1 MKSLLVILFIVL
13 SALVTPA
20 QAQMPAA
27 EKLDLSGFNPLQPV
41 QLYLTDEQNRW
52 LRQKKTLRV
61 AIFPPDIPPLVL
73 NTVSGRYR
81 GMNADYLA
89 LMQRSLNINLEVW
102 RYQNDAQAMD
112 ALKQNQVD
120 LLLTGLQYQ
129 PEPPAGIALS
139 APVISSWPALVTTL
153 ANAME
158 PLRSQKFVTV
168 ATVDDYPPDAWIAQ
182 SFPNAQIHRYAS
194 YHAALSSVAEGK
206 NNYFIGDSLPVSA
219 IISQEFALA
228 LTAVKYWG
236 DEQKRSH
243 FLIAPSQE
251 PLRQI
256 VNRFLGAMDEHLHN
270 QITQS
275 WIEKGNLTFAL
286 DTLELTHRERLWLNQ
301 HNTLRIIVNP
311 YFAPYTLLDSNLE
324 TRGII
329 GDILNLIS
337 LQTGLKF
344 ETIVVKS
351 NDEMLEAMGKG
362 GWHLMQTA
370 TWDVNRIDN
379 VSYTHPFITTP
390 NVIVMKSDPPQTIA
404 LRPGMT
410 VAIASLHNL
419 IPALSSKYP
428 GITWRQVDNA
438 SVALNLV
445 ANGEVDA
452 ALSNQL
458 TVRYFSEHYYPD
470 QLAFTPLPDEPPSA
484 IGFAMPRSEPELR
497 QILDKALDNIPQKEI
512 LQIVGKWVRLPD
524 VTIDTWELYNRPF
537 YLVALLAGLLVLS
550 SLLWGLYLLSE
561 IRKRKRAQHQLEQE
575 KDNALRA
582 NKEKRVF
589 LARMSHEIRTPVSA
603 IMGFLE
609 LLHHSRDIR
618 AGHDKTAVDRAW
630 QASWSL
636 MMLIGN
642 VLDLEKIESG
652 KVELTPRWVDI
663 NALLAEVTQLFSGL
677 AAQKSLSLRVNST
690 LMDHWLWLDPQPLR
704 QVLTNLIGN
713 AVKFTH
719 QGSVTVT
726 AQTQRVDEKQV
737 ELMIEVSDTGPGI
750 PVDQQSRLFTPFSQT
765 DTGRAQ
771 SGSGLGLAI
780 SKELLSQMGGTLEL
794 QSEPGRGTT
803 FTLALAA
810 ASQRGRVQR
819 ATHAP
824 AQPDA
829 LAQRL
834 AILIADDHP
843 TNRLLLKEQL
853 HALGQRADEA
863 SDGTQALAALRQR
876 QYDLLITDINMP
888 EMDGIALT
896 RALRA
901 AGQNL
906 VIWGLTASAQEEEQQ
921 RCLAAGMNA
930 CLFKPLSLSQLH
942 AMLSALAL
950 PEKPVL
956 DVEKL
961 SRLTMNNK
969 ALMQN
974 ALEDAQRE
982 NRRDLSSAQAAA
994 ERGDWVVVRHHLHRL
1009 NGTAQLLGAVRLHD
1023 LAAQLEQDLVD
1034 NKNSQG
1040 MLARLRHMEGLL
1052 DELDNAAQRIAS
1064 DDD

>member
-1 MKSLLVILFIVL
+1 MAK
-13 SALVTPA
+13 PA
-20 QAQMPAA
+20 QNAA
-27 EKLDLSGFNPLQPV
+27 H
-41 QLYLTDEQNRW
+41 YC
-52 LRQKKTLRV
+52 
-61 AIFPPDIPPLVL
+61 
-73 NTVSGRYR
+73 Y
-81 GMNADYLA
+81 
-89 LMQRSLNINLEVW
+89 
-102 RYQNDAQAMD
+102 
-112 ALKQNQVD
+112 
-120 LLLTGLQYQ
+120 
-129 PEPPAGIALS
+129 
-139 APVISSWPALVTTL
+139 
-153 ANAME
+153 
-158 PLRSQKFVTV
+158 
-168 ATVDDYPPDAWIAQ
+168 
-182 SFPNAQIHRYAS
+182 
-194 YHAALSSVAEGK
+194 
-206 NNYFIGDSLPVSA
+206 
-219 IISQEFALA
+219 
-228 LTAVKYWG
+228 
-236 DEQKRSH
+236 
-243 FLIAPSQE
+243 
-251 PLRQI
+251 
-256 VNRFLGAMDEHLHN
+256 
-270 QITQS
+270 
-275 WIEKGNLTFAL
+275 
-286 DTLELTHRERLWLNQ
+286 
-301 HNTLRIIVNP
+301 P

-370 TWDVNRIDN
+370 TWDLNRIDN

-390 NVIVMKSDPPQTIA
+390 NVIVMKSDTPQTIA

-419 IPALSSKYP
+419 IPVLSSKYP

-550 SLLWGLYLLSE
+550 SLIWGLYLLSE
-561 IRKRKRAQHQLEQE
+561 IRKRKRAQYQLEQE

-609 LLHHSRDIR
+609 LLHRSREIR

-630 QASWSL
+630 QASQSL

-652 KVELTPRWVDI
+652 KVEFTPRWVDI

-690 LMDHWLWLDPQPLR
+690 LADRRLWLDPQPLR

-726 AQTQRVDEKQV
+726 AQTQRVDDKQV
-737 ELMIEVSDTGPGI
+737 ELIIEVSDTGPGI

-765 DTGRAQ
+765 ETGRAQ

-794 QSEPGRGTT
+794 QSEPGQGTT
-803 FTLALAA
+803 FTL
-810 ASQRGRVQR
+810 
-819 ATHAP
+819 
-824 AQPDA
+824 
-829 LAQRL
+829 
-834 AILIADDHP
+834 
-843 TNRLLLKEQL
+843 
-853 HALGQRADEA
+853 
-863 SDGTQALAALRQR
+863 
-876 QYDLLITDINMP
+876 
-888 EMDGIALT
+888 
-896 RALRA
+896 
-901 AGQNL
+901 
-906 VIWGLTASAQEEEQQ
+906 
-921 RCLAAGMNA
+921 
-930 CLFKPLSLSQLH
+930 
-942 AMLSALAL
+942 
-950 PEKPVL
+950 
-956 DVEKL
+956 
-961 SRLTMNNK
+961 
-969 ALMQN
+969 
-974 ALEDAQRE
+974 
-982 NRRDLSSAQAAA
+982 
-994 ERGDWVVVRHHLHRL
+994 
-1009 NGTAQLLGAVRLHD
+1009 
-1023 LAAQLEQDLVD
+1023 
-1034 NKNSQG
+1034 
-1040 MLARLRHMEGLL
+1040 
-1052 DELDNAAQRIAS
+1052 
-1064 DDD
+1064 

>member
-1 MKSLLVILFIVL
+1 MKSLLIILFVLL
-13 SALVTPA
+13 SALLTPA
-20 QAQMPAA
+20 RAQTPGA

-89 LMQRSLNINLEVW
+89 LMQRSLNTNLEVW
-102 RYQNDAQAMD
+102 RYQNEAQAMA
-112 ALKQNQVD
+112 ALKQNNVD

-129 PEPPAGIALS
+129 PEPPVDVVLS
-139 APVISSWPALVTTL
+139 APVIASWPALVTTL
-153 ANAME
+153 SNVME
-158 PLRSQKFVTV
+158 PLRSEKSVTV
-168 ATVDDYPPDAWIAQ
+168 ATVGDYPPPAWIKQ
-182 SFPNAQIHRYAS
+182 SFPNAQIHHYAS

-206 NNYFIGDSLPVSA
+206 NSYFIGDSLPGSA

-228 LTAVKYWG
+228 LTTVKYWG

-251 PLRQI
+251 LLRQI
-256 VNRFLGAMDEHLHN
+256 VNSFLGSIDEHLHN

-286 DTLELTHRERLWLNQ
+286 DKLELTNRERQWLSQ
-301 HNTLRIIVNP
+301 HKTLRIIVNP

-344 ETIVVKS
+344 ETIVAKS

-362 GWHLMQTA
+362 NWHLMQTA
-370 TWDVNRIDN
+370 TWDVNRIN
-379 VSYTHPFITTP
+379 NLSYTHPFITTP
-390 NVIVMKSDPPQTIA
+390 NVIVMKNGQPQAIA
-404 LRPGMT
+404 LRSGMT

-419 IPALSSKYP
+419 IPVLNSKYP
-428 GITWRQVDNA
+428 GIAWRQVDNA

-445 ANGEVDA
+445 ANGDVDA
-452 ALSNQL
+452 AISNQL
-458 TVRYFSEHYYPD
+458 TARYFSEHYYPD

-524 VTIDTWELYNRPF
+524 VTIDTWELYNKPF
-537 YLVALLAGLLVLS
+537 YLVAVLAGLLVLS
-550 SLLWGLYLLSE
+550 SLIWGLYLLSE
-561 IRKRKRAQHQLEQE
+561 IRKRKRAQYQMEQE

-609 LLHHSRDIR
+609 LLHRSREIR
-618 AGHDKTAVDRAW
+618 AEHDKTAVDRAW
-630 QASWSL
+630 QAAQSL

-663 NALLAEVTQLFSGL
+663 NALLAEVVQLFSGL
-677 AAQKSLSLRVNST
+677 AAQKSLQLRVNSS
-690 LMDHWLWLDPQPLR
+690 LEDVRLWLDPQPLR
-704 QVLTNLIGN
+704 QALTNLVGN
-713 AVKFTH
+713 AVKFTAL
-719 QGSVTVT
+719 GSVTVA
-726 AQTQRVDEKQV
+726 AQTQRVDDKQV
-737 ELMIEVSDTGPGI
+737 ELIINVSDTGPGI
-750 PVDQQSRLFTPFSQT
+750 SAEQQSRLFTPFSQT
-765 DTGRAQ
+765 DAGRAQ
-771 SGSGLGLAI
+771 TGSGLGLAI
-780 SKELLSQMGGTLEL
+780 SKELLAQMGGTLAL
-794 QSEPGRGTT
+794 QSEPGQGAT
-803 FTLALAA
+803 FTLALTA
-810 ASQRGRVQR
+810 ASQRSRGQR
-819 ATHAP
+819 ATETP
-824 AQPDA
+824 TQPDA
-829 LAQRL
+829 LSPHL
-834 AILIADDHP
+834 AILIADDHS

-863 SDGTQALAALRQR
+863 SDGLQALKALKQR

-888 EMDGIALT
+888 EMDGIALAQ
-896 RALRA
+896 ALRA

-930 CLFKPLSLSQLH
+930 CLFKPLNLSQLH
-942 AMLSALAL
+942 AMLSTLAL

-969 ALMQN
+969 ALMLN

-982 NRRDLSSAQAAA
+982 NRRDLLAAKAAA
-994 ERGDWVVVRHHLHRL
+994 VQGDWVAVRHHLHRL

-1023 LAAQLEQDLVD
+1023 LAARLEQDLVD
-1034 NKNSQG
+1034 NKNSHG
-1040 MLARLRHMEGLL
+1040 MVANLLHMDALL
-1052 DELDNAAQRIAS
+1052 DELDNEAQLINS
-1064 DDD
+1064 DNN